1 MDENTNMHEALEE
14 TQQTNSRNTAAEA
27 NIPVAVETMPV
38 HLDPT
43 VQALLKQNQMLME
56 KQLEKDQNPS
66 RKSTGKHQIKIPE
79 TYSDKQYAKIIDGWI
94 YAMSK
99 YIQGTKTDSE
109 EGLALSTSLLTDD
122 ARTWCMHVETS
133 TSISTPSSWKAFKT
147 MLERE
152 FRPKDTWYTTRT
164 KMETLKQ
171 TGSVP
176 EYANEFRSL
185 LLQIE
190 HNLPEE
196 EVVFQFIFR
205 LKENIRK
212 CVRDT
217 NPETLEEAVQ
227 AAERYDNIYHEPQGA
242 RDFAGRNRFV
252 SNRPNFGRANFNR
265 GNGGRSTPTMTRPTP
280 IGS

>member
-1 MDENTNMHEALEE
+1 
-14 TQQTNSRNTAAEA
+14 
-27 NIPVAVETMPV
+27 
-38 HLDPT
+38 
-43 VQALLKQNQMLME
+43 
-56 KQLEKDQNPS
+56 
-66 RKSTGKHQIKIPE
+66 
-79 TYSDKQYAKIIDGWI
+79 
-94 YAMSK
+94 
-99 YIQGTKTDSE
+99 
-109 EGLALSTSLLTDD
+109 
-122 ARTWCMHVETS
+122 MHVETS

-242 RDFAGRNRFV
+242 SDFLGRNHFV

-265 GNGGRSTPTMTRPTP
+265 ANGGRSTPRMTRPTP
-280 IGS
+280 MDLDIVRSNGPVPPGDARIVSTVERKVISPANVANLASTSIGRI